1 MRITDLLPLAL
12 HKGGAGV
19 VLEHEPPTIDTR
31 AILAPAPV
39 GVVPLVLPTP
49 AALFR
54 MEMLALVVQVDCALA
69 AVTPDDRL
77 MRSIYF
83 DLEGHVRV
91 AG

>member
-1 MRITDLLPLAL
+1 
-12 HKGGAGV
+12 
-19 VLEHEPPTIDTR
+19 
-31 AILAPAPV
+31 
-39 GVVPLVLPTP
+39 
-49 AALFR
+49 